1 MWDLPEFSYIV
12 GLPCSSVA
20 SLLARLTSSFLA
32 SASSVPGPL
41 RHHKDI
47 ILHRGCQSSIRSC
60 YSLQSAISR
69 LSDTPEHKSQFHA
82 DYPTYIL
89 RLVVLYRSVPSI
101 PRKTTFWDM

>member
-1 MWDLPEFSYIV
+1 MWDSPEFSYIV

-20 SLLARLTSSFLA
+20 SLLARFASAFLA
-32 SASSVPGPL
+32 SSSSVPGPL
-41 RHHKDI
+41 RHHRDPI
-47 ILHRGCQSSIRSC
+47 PHRGSQSSIRTC
-60 YSLQSAISR
+60 VSLQTAISR

-101 PRKTTFWDM
+101 PRKTTFLDM